1 MPARK
6 LFGTD
11 GVRGRADEI
20 FTDDFVESLG
30 KAVVAE
36 LGGDHAS
43 IAVLRDTRESG
54 PRIEQA
60 FARGAAA
67 AGADVKLAGVLPTPA
82 APVLIK
88 HFGFSLVAVVSA
100 SHNPYYDNGIK
111 FFAADGMKLGDAVE
125 ARIEARLAGYGG
137 GQGLGIASEKVGSI
151 TELHGA
157 ELDYLRAVNQRFG
170 ELDLTGWKI
179 LIDCANGATYNVAPE
194 MLRRLGANVDVLADT
209 PDGKNIN
216 ENCGSTHL
224 ELLTS
229 AIQAGDYD
237 IGFAFDGDGDRLM
250 AVDRDGRA
258 LDGDEMIALAA
269 SHLAAKGELGGGV
282 AVTVMTNYGFHQAM
296 QAANIEVAITDVGDR
311 YVLEELV
318 RRDWSLGGEQS
329 GHIIHREF
337 LNTGDGL
344 AGALLVLEALV
355 ASGKSLAAADV
366 MQKLP
371 QLLVNVTVADRD
383 AIADATTVW
392 QAVEAAQTALEGRGR
407 VLVRASGTE
416 PLVRVMAEAPTKA
429 EAADVCNQ
437 LVALIKSELA

>member
-20 FTDDFVESLG
+20 FSDDFVESLG
-30 KAVVAE
+30 QAVVAE

-43 IAVLRDTRESG
+43 IAILRDTRESG

-82 APVLIK
+82 APVLIQ

-100 SHNPYYDNGIK
+100 SHNPFYDNGIK
-111 FFAADGMKLGDAVE
+111 FFGADGMKLGDAVE
-125 ARIEARLAGYGG
+125 ARIEARMAAHGDT
-137 GQGLGIASEKVGSI
+137 QDTAAAHQRTGSI

-194 MLRRLGANVDVLADT
+194 MLRRLGASVDVLGDK
-209 PDGKNIN
+209 PDGININ
-216 ENCGSTHL
+216 EGCGSTHL
-224 ELLTS
+224 ELLTA

-250 AVDRDGRA
+250 AVDADGRA
-258 LDGDEMIALAA
+258 LDGDELIALAA

-296 QAANIEVAITDVGDR
+296 EAANIEVAITDVGDR

-329 GHIIHREF
+329 GHIIHRAF
-337 LNTGDGL
+337 LSTGDGL

-371 QLLVNVTVADRD
+371 QLLVNVTVADRA
-383 AIADATTVW
+383 AIAGATTVW

-416 PLVRVMAEAPTKA
+416 PLVRVMAEAPTEA
-429 EAADVCNQ
+429 EAAEVCNQ
-437 LVALIKSELA
+437 LAALIKSELA